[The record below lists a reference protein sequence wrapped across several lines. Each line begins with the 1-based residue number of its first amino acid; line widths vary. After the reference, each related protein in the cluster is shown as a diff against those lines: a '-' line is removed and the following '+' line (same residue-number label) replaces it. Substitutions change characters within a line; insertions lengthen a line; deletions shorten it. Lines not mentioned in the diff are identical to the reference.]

1 MRGRLGRSSNAP
13 AAAAASPFR
22 ASRTDAT
29 AFSSRLFW
37 TRRLRR
43 SFSIAVSLA
52 LASNPS
58 ASRTSAAVGSRAS
71 GQCAGASASGGMS
84 TRRDEAHAL
93 GSSDSEGR
101 EAFGRSDARGRM
113 VRGKRHRDASRA
125 TRGSRAARGGR
136 LERREECCF
145 VHVERAGET
154 GDARRRVARGASAG
168 EVEAQPSA
176 LPVAFQTFR
185 EDLCFE
191 NCAE

>member
-13 AAAAASPFR
+13 GAAASPFR

-58 ASRTSAAVGSRAS
+58 ASRTSAAAGSRAS
-71 GQCAGASASGGMS
+71 GHCAGASASGGMS

-93 GSSDSEGR
+93 GSSDER
-101 EAFGRSDARGRM
+101 KAERRSDDPTRADGWC
-113 VRGKRHRDASRA
+113 GGSDTA
-125 TRGSRAARGGR
+125 TRAERRAGR
-136 LERREECCF
+136 ERRE
-145 VHVERAGET
+145 AGGSSDEKNVVSCASNAP
-154 GDARRRVARGASAG
+154 ARLA
-168 EVEAQPSA
+168 
-176 LPVAFQTFR
+176 TR
-185 EDLCFE
+185 EDGSREARPRASSGSSTVGPSRGKLDVS
-191 NCAE
+191 AEDL